1 MLNKKSGIDPKL
13 IKKAYDKAKKIKG
26 GKSIMEYGGS
36 MAEEKYPSKKDKM
49 KHEKGESKKMEAKEK
64 FMSKFK
70 KKKS

>member
-13 IKKAYDKAKKIKG
+13 IKKAYAKAEKIKG
-26 GKSIMEYGGS
+26 KKSTMEYGGS
-36 MAEEKYPSKKDKM
+36 EAEEKYSSKKDKM

-70 KKKS
+70 KKKG

>member
-1 MLNKKSGIDPKL
+1 MLNKKTGIDSKL
-13 IKKAYDKAKKIKG
+13 IKKAYAKAEKIKG

-36 MAEEKYPSKKDKM
+36 EAEEKYSSKKDKM

>member
-13 IKKAYDKAKKIKG
+13 IKKAYAKAEKIKG
-26 GKSIMEYGGS
+26 KKSIVEYGGS
-36 MAEEKYPSKKDKM
+36 EAEEKYSSKKDKM

>member
-1 MLNKKSGIDPKL
+1 MKRGMAL
-13 IKKAYDKAKKIKG
+13 KKA
-26 GKSIMEYGGS
+26 IMEYGGS
-36 MAEEKYPSKKDKM
+36 EAEEKYSSKKGKM